1 MKQHPYIADYGHC
14 CNACKYYDVM
24 SGYCSKTNEYHRGYD
39 FTYGDGEPCPKWK
52 IADDLKQSRP
62 TKPKVEKV
70 SLFKTEQITPRPE
83 PHQVSVL
90 DEETPSKK
98 DESER
103 KPF

>member
-14 CNACKYYDVM
+14 CCACKYYDVM
-24 SGYCSKTNEYHRGYD
+24 SRYCSKKNEYHDGYD

-62 TKPKVEKV
+62 NKPKLEKINLFNVE
-70 SLFKTEQITPRPE
+70 QNTPRPE

-90 DEETPSKK
+90 DEEIPSEK
-98 DESER
+98 DEDER